1 MRFSQIGFGFG
12 WNERRPSAFTFVNDG
27 RQSDRGPPLA
37 EHQPARPG
45 SPEYY
50 RERAREMIQQA
61 DEAPSETARAQLLIL
76 AGQWERL
83 AETVE
88 HPHW

>member
-1 MRFSQIGFGFG
+1 MTAE
-12 WNERRPSAFTFVNDG
+12 ERPV
-27 RQSDRGPPLA
+27 
-37 EHQPARPG
+37 RPG

-50 RERAREMIQQA
+50 RERAKEMTKQA
-61 DEAPSETARAQLLIL
+61 EVAPTGDARCQFLML
-76 AGQWERL
+76 AEQWERL

>member
-1 MRFSQIGFGFG
+1 MATA
-12 WNERRPSAFTFVNDG
+12 ER
-27 RQSDRGPPLA
+27 L
-37 EHQPARPG
+37 ARPG

-50 RERAREMIQQA
+50 RERAREMIKQA
-61 DEAPSETARAQLLIL
+61 EVAPTGDARCQFLML
-76 AGQWERL
+76 AEQWERL

>member
-1 MRFSQIGFGFG
+1 
-12 WNERRPSAFTFVNDG
+12 
-27 RQSDRGPPLA
+27 LA
-37 EHQPARPG
+37 EQQPTRPG

-50 RERAREMIQQA
+50 RERAKEMIKQA
-61 DEAPSETARAQLLIL
+61 EMAPSVDARSQLLIL
-76 AGQWERL
+76 AEQWERL